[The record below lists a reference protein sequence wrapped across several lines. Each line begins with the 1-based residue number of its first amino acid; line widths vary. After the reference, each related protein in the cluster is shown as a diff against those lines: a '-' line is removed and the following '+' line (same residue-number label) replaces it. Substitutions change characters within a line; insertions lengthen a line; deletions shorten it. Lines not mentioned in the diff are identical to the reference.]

1 MQFGRNLL
9 FKVLQNEDAE
19 DVVALYEATA
29 QDGYYPLRHTNFSSS
44 LGHIGRG
51 RKCFF
56 FYLSGKYWYN
66 IRHAKNRDW
75 GSRVRNVH
83 RIPPLLPQLLSKC

>member
-1 MQFGRNLL
+1 MQFGRNPL

-51 RKCFF
+51 RKYF
-56 FYLSGKYWYN
+56 
-66 IRHAKNRDW
+66 I
-75 GSRVRNVH
+75 
-83 RIPPLLPQLLSKC
+83 LLFARKILV